1 MTHQLKVTA
10 TKSDDLSSVAEMDIV
25 KERLDPH
32 KLFSGL
38 HT

>member
-1 MTHQLKVTA
+1 MTHQLQVTA
-10 TKSDDLSSVAEMDIV
+10 TKSNNFRSVAEIHIV

-32 KLFSGL
+32 KLFTGL